1 MDIEKL
7 YGIIKKDL
15 EKEAIKKFDFEDNY
29 VKWNQ
34 DLYEKHGYKSYR
46 LKVPEI
52 EKIVKKYIS
61 QFKELSL
68 EERFKLSR
76 KFYKSDYIAQTN
88 FGLKLLEISI
98 PQLKPQ
104 NFEVLDEILNYIT
117 HWGPTDSFSLNIM
130 QPLLR
135 KHTNETKQ
143 LIQKWNNS
151 DHIWKKRASVVTFTR
166 KIGAEGE
173 YVDYLLELCDNLI
186 LDKEDLVRKAVG
198 WALKDNMIGRNKD
211 KVLTYVINLRKMGVS
226 STITLYAI
234 RKLKGREREAI
245 LKIKP
250 LK

>member
-15 EKEAIKKFDFEDNY
+15 EKDAIKKFDSEDNY

-34 DLYEKHGYKSYR
+34 DLYEKHGYKSYG

-68 EERFKLSR
+68 EGRFKLSR

-104 NFEVLDEILNYIT
+104 NFKILDEILNYIT
-117 HWGPTDSFSLNIM
+117 HWGPTDGFSLNIM

-135 KHTNETKQ
+135 KYTNETKQ

-186 LDKEDLVRKAVG
+186 WDKEDLVRKAVG
-198 WALKDNMIGRNKD
+198 WALKDNMIGRNKE
-211 KVLTYVINLRKMGVS
+211 KVLIYVINLRKMGVS

>member
-1 MDIEKL
+1 
-7 YGIIKKDL
+7 
-15 EKEAIKKFDFEDNY
+15 
-29 VKWNQ
+29 
-34 DLYEKHGYKSYR
+34 
-46 LKVPEI
+46 
-52 EKIVKKYIS
+52 
-61 QFKELSL
+61 
-68 EERFKLSR
+68 
-76 KFYKSDYIAQTN
+76 
-88 FGLKLLEISI
+88 
-98 PQLKPQ
+98 
-104 NFEVLDEILNYIT
+104 
-117 HWGPTDSFSLNIM
+117 M

-166 KIGAEGE
+166 KIGAEGV

-186 LDKEDLVRKAVG
+186 WDNEDLVRKAVG
-198 WALKDNMIGRNKD
+198 WALKDNMVGRNKE

-234 RKLKGREREAI
+234 RKLKGSEREAI